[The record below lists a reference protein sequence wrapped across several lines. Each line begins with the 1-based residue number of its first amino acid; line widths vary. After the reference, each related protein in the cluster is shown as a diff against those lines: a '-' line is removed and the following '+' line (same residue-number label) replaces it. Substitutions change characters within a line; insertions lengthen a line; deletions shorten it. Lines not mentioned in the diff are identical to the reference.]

1 MADILEYQA
10 SDAKAKWAELL
21 NEVERGRTVRITRH
35 GKTIA
40 RVVPET
46 EVRAAEVAEAISEV
60 AKRLSGR
67 NSSKRRW
74 LKSSRAAM
82 RGTNIELRSRRVDL
96 SAAWFLNRKFDPR
109 VEAAF
114 DTVTRVETRAP
125 ILLYYELRNA
135 LLVSERRNR
144 ITEAMSAA
152 FLRDL
157 ALLPIRFELPAEDAS
172 LMTLARKRKLTV
184 YDAAYLE
191 LAKRE
196 ALPLATLD
204 RALEK
209 AAVAEGVALFGA

>member
-1 MADILEYQA
+1 MSFVVDASIL
-10 SDAKAKWAELL
+10 
-21 NEVERGRTVRITRH
+21 
-35 GKTIA
+35 
-40 RVVPET
+40 
-46 EVRAAEVAEAISEV
+46 
-60 AKRLSGR
+60 
-67 NSSKRRW
+67 
-74 LKSSRAAM
+74 
-82 RGTNIELRSRRVDL
+82 
-96 SAAWFLNRKFDPR
+96 AAWFLNEKTDPR

-157 ALLPIRFELPAEDAS
+157 ALLPIRLAPAPDDDDVS
-172 LMTLARKRKLTV
+172 LMTLARKHRLTV

-191 LAKRE
+191 LARRE

>member
-1 MADILEYQA
+1 LSIVVDASIL
-10 SDAKAKWAELL
+10 
-21 NEVERGRTVRITRH
+21 
-35 GKTIA
+35 
-40 RVVPET
+40 
-46 EVRAAEVAEAISEV
+46 
-60 AKRLSGR
+60 
-67 NSSKRRW
+67 
-74 LKSSRAAM
+74 
-82 RGTNIELRSRRVDL
+82 
-96 SAAWFLNRKFDPR
+96 AAWFLNEKTDPR

-157 ALLPIRFELPAEDAS
+157 ALLPIRLELLAEDAS
-172 LMTLARKRKLTV
+172 LMTLARKRKLTA

>member
-1 MADILEYQA
+1 MSFVVDASIL
-10 SDAKAKWAELL
+10 
-21 NEVERGRTVRITRH
+21 
-35 GKTIA
+35 
-40 RVVPET
+40 
-46 EVRAAEVAEAISEV
+46 
-60 AKRLSGR
+60 
-67 NSSKRRW
+67 
-74 LKSSRAAM
+74 
-82 RGTNIELRSRRVDL
+82 
-96 SAAWFLNRKFDPR
+96 AAWFLNEKSDPR

-157 ALLPIRFELPAEDAS
+157 ALLPIRLELPAEDAS
-172 LMTLARKRKLTV
+172 LMTLARMRKLTV

-209 AAVAEGVALFGA
+209 AAIAEGVALFGA